1 MKKFTL
7 FFIAVLTL
15 SMAVSAQAYESTIQ
29 FAKKK
34 QPAIAID
41 YSYPPEAVENAI
53 IKKMERLGYKAKEE
67 KGLFN
72 KDKGFLVFK
81 NAYINDI
88 SRDKMDYMIKVERKS
103 RKESEEAVLYMV
115 MNRNDEN
122 AMGKMTSYDI
132 GRAKS
137 FLNDMLPD
145 IEVANLELL
154 IKDKEETVAKAE
166 KKLKGLQ
173 DDKIELDKKLADNLK
188 AQDDTVRDIELQ
200 KKALETLREKR
211 KKN

>member
-7 FFIAVLTL
+7 FFIAVLTFSL
-15 SMAVSAQAYESTIQ
+15 AVSAQAYESTIQ
-29 FAKKK
+29 FDKKK

-41 YSYPPEAVENAI
+41 YSYSPEAVENAI

-88 SRDKMDYMIKVERKS
+88 SADKMDYIIKVERKS
-103 RKESEEAVLYMV
+103 RKENEEAVLYMI
-115 MNRNDEN
+115 MNRDDEN
-122 AMGKMTSYDI
+122 AMGRMTSYDI

-137 FLNDMLPD
+137 FLNYMLPD
-145 IEVANLELL
+145 IEVANLELQ
-154 IKDKEETVAKAE
+154 IIEKEEMVAKAE

-173 DDKIELDKKLADNLK
+173 EDKTDLDRKLADNLK

-200 KKALETLREKR
+200 KQALEALREKR
-211 KKN
+211 KTN

>member
-7 FFIAVLTL
+7 FFIAVLTF

-29 FAKKK
+29 FDKKK

-41 YSYPPEAVENAI
+41 YSYSPEAVENAI

-88 SRDKMDYMIKVERKS
+88 STDKMDYIIRVERKS
-103 RKESEEAVLYMV
+103 RKENEEAVLYMI
-115 MNRNDEN
+115 MNRDDEN
-122 AMGKMTSYDI
+122 AMGRMTSYDI

-137 FLNDMLPD
+137 FLNYMLPD

-154 IKDKEETVAKAE
+154 IIDKEEMVAKAE

-173 DDKIELDKKLADNLK
+173 DDKTELDRKLANNLK
-188 AQDDTVRDIELQ
+188 EQDDTVRDIELQ
-200 KKALETLREKR
+200 KQALEALREKR